1 MAITLQCP
9 RLSCRTVLQVPET
22 VRGKRVRCGEC
33 GVAFIVPTTGTAPP
47 VVKKPSPEKAQK

>member
-33 GVAFIVPTTGTAPP
+33 GVAFIVPATGAAPA
-47 VVKKPSPEKAQK
+47 VAKKPSPEKAEK

>member
-9 RLSCRTVLQVPET
+9 RLNCRTVLQVPET

-33 GVAFIVPTTGTAPP
+33 GVTFIVPAPGAPAP
-47 VVKKPSPEKAQK
+47 VVKKPSPEEAQK